1 MKPLAIT
8 LTLLA
13 ACLAHGEEKPP
24 CCREIEATAPLTDQ
38 SLYQLESKWTS
49 DVGREVKL
57 GVLRGRPQ
65 IVAMFFTSCQYA
77 CPIIVENM
85 KAIEQALPEALRG
98 KVDFLLVSFDV
109 ARDTPAALKTYR
121 AKEQLALARWTL
133 LRGKEDDVREL
144 AALLGINYQR
154 DAKGQF
160 SHSNIITVLNAEG
173 EVAFQQAGLN
183 KDTKETVAAI
193 EKLLAGKTP

>member
-1 MKPLAIT
+1 MKTLAIT

-13 ACLAHGEEKPP
+13 ASLAHGEDKPP
-24 CCREIEATAPLTDQ
+24 CCREVAATAPPTDK

-49 DVGREVKL
+49 DAGREVKL

-65 IVAMFFTSCQYA
+65 IVAMFFTTCEYA

-85 KAIEQALPEALRG
+85 KAIEQALPDALRS

-109 ARDTPAALKTYR
+109 ARDTPEALKAYR
-121 AKEQLALARWTL
+121 AKSQLAIARWTL

-160 SHSNIITVLNAEG
+160 SHSNVITVLNSEG
-173 EVAFQQAGLN
+173 EVAFQQEGLN
-183 KDTKETVAAI
+183 KDARETVAAI
-193 EKLLAGKTP
+193 EKMLAVKAP

>member
-1 MKPLAIT
+1 MK
-8 LTLLA
+8 TLLLILLT
-13 ACLAHGEEKPP
+13 ACFAHAEEKPP
-24 CCREIEATAPLTDQ
+24 CCQETAPTTPLADK

-49 DVGREVKL
+49 DVGKEIKL

-65 IVAMFFTSCQYA
+65 IVAMFFTSCEYA

-85 KAIEQALPEALRG
+85 KSIEQALPEALRG

-109 ARDTPAALKTYR
+109 EHDTVEALKAYR
-121 AKEQLALARWTL
+121 GKTKLATARWTL

-154 DAKGQF
+154 DARGQF
-160 SHSNIITVLNAEG
+160 SHSNVISVLNAEG
-173 EVAFQQAGLN
+173 ELAFQQTGLN
-183 KDTKETVAAI
+183 KDAKETVAAI
-193 EKLLAGKTP
+193 EKMLSVATP